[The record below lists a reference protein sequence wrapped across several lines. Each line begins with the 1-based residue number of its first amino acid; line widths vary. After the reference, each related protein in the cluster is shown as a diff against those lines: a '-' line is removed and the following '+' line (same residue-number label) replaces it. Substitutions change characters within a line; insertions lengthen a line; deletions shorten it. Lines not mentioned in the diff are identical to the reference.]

1 MLCCFFADDTIVY
14 DPGSTAIH
22 ALICLHSAFKVF
34 SSSYL
39 YHSCLTL
46 QTNGNSRLL
55 NKTFQLQQFEL
66 VDICHIYS
74 LFSIKFPHCVSSDSV
89 SLMSFGTRKYFL
101 VCSLVF
107 KYLLW
112 FNSSEYTFKYIFWTE
127 RGLWILAPITCKGI
141 MKGSSNVQYEQE
153 EWLDLFQ

>member
-1 MLCCFFADDTIVY
+1 MRICTATGSLVAFILYTQTLLFTLYINNISVPMFCCFFADDTILY

-39 YHSCLTL
+39 YHSCLTI

-107 KYLLW
+107 KYLL
-112 FNSSEYTFKYIFWTE
+112 
-127 RGLWILAPITCKGI
+127 
-141 MKGSSNVQYEQE
+141 
-153 EWLDLFQ
+153 